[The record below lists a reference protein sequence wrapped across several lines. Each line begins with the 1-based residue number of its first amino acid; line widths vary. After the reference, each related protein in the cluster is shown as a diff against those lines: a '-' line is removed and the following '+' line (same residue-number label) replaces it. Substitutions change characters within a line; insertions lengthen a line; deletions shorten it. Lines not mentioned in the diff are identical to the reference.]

1 MLFWTIK
8 WGFLSLIIIFFIHYF
23 YEYFKNKF
31 TKPKVYNIFNENYIE
46 EEYEDLSTNNLNL
59 PTDNE
64 DLSNHNEDL
73 SNHNEDLSN
82 DNEDMKNELNNF
94 INQLKN
100 N

>member
-73 SNHNEDLSN
+73 SNHNED
-82 DNEDMKNELNNF
+82 MKNELNNF

>member
-73 SNHNEDLSN
+73 SN